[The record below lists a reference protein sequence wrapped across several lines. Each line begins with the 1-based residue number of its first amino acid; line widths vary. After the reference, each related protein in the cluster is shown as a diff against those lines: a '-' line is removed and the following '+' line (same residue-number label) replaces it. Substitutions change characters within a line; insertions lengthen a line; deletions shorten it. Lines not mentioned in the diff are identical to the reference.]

1 MTDGADG
8 AFGAV
13 SVGFFATVVVV
24 VVVEDVDAFGTAA
37 LTGVDTTGI

>member
-24 VVVEDVDAFGTAA
+24 EGVDDFGAAA